1 MPTLLRGPSP
11 ADQSQPRDDVA
22 TFTGPRWP
30 PRRRSTREKIPSPWR
45 VLGSRNGVD
54 RGHRRPGDSPPR
66 NRLETPQLVSPAGIP
81 LRHAG
86 CLHSVSSHFL
96 RALGCLIA
104 HAHQVVSS
112 RTFGTRLCSASLEK
126 LLVGRVT
133 VACRGSLYSASA
145 GERTGPWSN
154 LMLLLS
160 VQDHGRAFSGASYRE
175 RGVSSGGDRTSGVS
189 ERRPRNLVRN
199 RGGGQ
204 VKNQTPAPGAVKP
217 SRDSRQTR
225 PI

>member
-1 MPTLLRGPSP
+1 MAVKQASGSDQRRRAMPARRRIRYWPKGLCQPCCLGRLLRISPSP
-11 ADQSQPRDDVA
+11 VMMLP

-86 CLHSVSSHFL
+86 CLHSVSSPVL

-104 HAHQVVSS
+104 HAHQVVSFPGI
-112 RTFGTRLCSASLEK
+112 RHTRLWCLSEK
-126 LLVGRVT
+126 AADSWTRHSCLPRFTLLGVRWQAYWT
-133 VACRGSLYSASA
+133 L
-145 GERTGPWSN
+145 
-154 LMLLLS
+154 
-160 VQDHGRAFSGASYRE
+160 VQPHAPA
-175 RGVSSGGDRTSGVS
+175 V
-189 ERRPRNLVRN
+189 RPR
-199 RGGGQ
+199 
-204 VKNQTPAPGAVKP
+204 
-217 SRDSRQTR
+217 SWE
-225 PI
+225 